1 VSRAG
6 AVAVVMM
13 AAVVAGAGCQK
24 QEEPEVTVPVIEVKQ
39 QKFAR
44 VVDAD
49 GYLRPVKAT
58 PVTVPA
64 DVQWPLRITW
74 MAVDGVTVKK
84 GDTVARFDDL
94 ELKERLANAQS
105 DRQVAEARKQ
115 KEALL
120 LRTAEEERVRSTEG
134 AKRELTMTRTF
145 ARRDPAIFARDQIIE
160 GEIDEKL
167 QEVKVEHASEAQQA
181 DRRLARTKLG
191 VIDVEARKADEAIQ
205 RSERGLTALAI
216 VAPHDGVFTVKRNW
230 TGEPMRVGDT
240 VWRSMSVAEISLV
253 ENMEVEVFVL
263 EAEAA
268 GLAKGKKAEVVIESQ
283 PGRPL
288 PATVK
293 QVEAVAKRRVPKSPT
308 QYFGV
313 ILALDKTD
321 PSTMKPGARA
331 RARLHLHDQQGLVIP
346 RPAVI
351 EREGIW
357 TVHRR
362 EPDGSFKPVPVKL
375 GPSTAGLVTITS
387 GLRAGDLVA
396 LRDPGKA
403 VDEIVPT
410 GTAGSKP

>member
-1 VSRAG
+1 MSR
-6 AVAVVMM
+6 AVAVVLLA
-13 AAVVAGAGCQK
+13 AAVASGCRE
-24 QEEPEVTVPVIEVKQ
+24 EEPQAFVPVVEVKQ

-44 VVDAD
+44 VIDAD

-64 DVQWPLRITW
+64 DVQWPLRMTW
-74 MAVDGVTVKK
+74 MAVDGVTVKQ
-84 GDTVARFDDL
+84 GDTVARFDDM

-105 DRQVAEARKQ
+105 DRQVAAARKQ

-120 LRTAEEERVRSTEG
+120 LRTAEEERLRSTEG
-134 AKRELTMTRTF
+134 ARRELTMTRTF

-167 QEVKVEHASEAQQA
+167 QEVKVEHAGEAQRA

-216 VAPHDGVFTVKRNW
+216 EAPHDGVFTVKRNW

-240 VWRSMSVAEISLV
+240 VWRSMSVAEVSLV

-268 GLAKGKKAEVVIESQ
+268 GLASGKKAEVVIESQ

-313 ILALDKTD
+313 ILALDRTD
-321 PSTMKPGARA
+321 PSTMKPGSRA

-346 RPAVI
+346 RPALLD
-351 EREGIW
+351 RDGIW

-387 GLRAGDLVA
+387 GLRAGDMVA

-403 VDEIVPT
+403 VDELVPT
-410 GTAGSKP
+410 AAGGAKP

>member
-6 AVAVVMM
+6 AVVVLL
-13 AAVVAGAGCQK
+13 ATALASGCK
-24 QEEPEVTVPVIEVKQ
+24 EEQPQAFVPVVEVKQ

-44 VVDAD
+44 VIDAD

-74 MAVDGVTVKK
+74 MAVDGVTVKQ

-94 ELKERLANAQS
+94 ELKERLANARS
-105 DRQVAEARKQ
+105 DRQVAAARKQ

-120 LRTAEEERVRSTEG
+120 LRTAEEERLRSTEG

-167 QEVKVEHASEAQQA
+167 QEVKVEHASDAQQA

-216 VAPHDGVFTVKRNW
+216 AAPHDGVFTVKRNW

-240 VWRSMSVAEISLV
+240 VWRSMSVAEVSLV

-268 GLAKGKKAEVVIESQ
+268 GLAKGKQAEVVIESQ

-288 PATVK
+288 AATVK
-293 QVEAVAKRRVPKSPT
+293 QVEAVAKRRLPKSPT

-313 ILALDKTD
+313 ILALDRTD
-321 PSTMKPGARA
+321 PATMKPGQRA
-331 RARLHLHDQQGLVIP
+331 RARLHLHDQPGLVIP
-346 RPAVI
+346 RPALLD
-351 EREGIW
+351 REGIW

-362 EPDGSFKPVPVKL
+362 EPDGSFKPVQVLL

-403 VDEIVPT
+403 VDELVPT
-410 GTAGSKP
+410 ATGGARP

>member
-1 VSRAG
+1 VTGAR
-6 AVAVVMM
+6 AVAVVL
-13 AAVVAGAGCQK
+13 ATAVAGSGCREEAPRAVV
-24 QEEPEVTVPVIEVKQ
+24 PVVEVKQ

-44 VVDAD
+44 VIDAD

-74 MAVDGVTVKK
+74 MAVDGVTVKQ

-94 ELKERLANAQS
+94 ELKERLANARS
-105 DRQVAEARKQ
+105 DRQVAAARKQ

-120 LRTAEEERVRSTEG
+120 LRTAEEERLRSTEG

-167 QEVKVEHASEAQQA
+167 QEVKVEHASDAQQA

-216 VAPHDGVFTVKRNW
+216 AAPHDGVFTVKRNW

-240 VWRSMSVAEISLV
+240 VWRSMSVAEVSLV

-268 GLAKGKKAEVVIESQ
+268 GLAKGKQAEVVIESQ

-288 PATVK
+288 AATVK
-293 QVEAVAKRRVPKSPT
+293 QVEAVAKRRLPKSPT

-313 ILALDKTD
+313 ILALDRTD
-321 PSTMKPGARA
+321 PATMKPGQRA
-331 RARLHLHDQQGLVIP
+331 RARLHLHDQPGLVIP
-346 RPAVI
+346 RPALLD
-351 EREGIW
+351 REGIW

-362 EPDGSFKPVPVKL
+362 EPDGSFKPVQVLL

-403 VDEIVPT
+403 VDELVPT
-410 GTAGSKP
+410 ATGGARP

>member
-1 VSRAG
+1 VSRA
-6 AVAVVMM
+6 AVLAAALFASACQKEAPQ
-13 AAVVAGAGCQK
+13 AAV
-24 QEEPEVTVPVIEVKQ
+24 PVVEVKQ

-74 MAVDGVTVKK
+74 MAVDGATVKK
-84 GDTVARFDDL
+84 GDVVARFDDL
-94 ELKERLANAQS
+94 ELKERLANAKA
-105 DRQVAEARKQ
+105 DRQVADARKQ

-120 LRTAEEERVRSTEG
+120 LRTAEEERLRSTEG

-167 QEVKVEHASEAQQA
+167 QEVKVEHASDAQRA
-181 DRRLARTKLG
+181 DRKLARTKLG

-216 VAPHDGVFTVKRNW
+216 AAPHDGVFTVKRNW

-283 PGRPL
+283 PGRSL
-288 PATVK
+288 AATVK

-321 PSTMKPGARA
+321 PDSMKPGQRA
-331 RARLHLHDQQGLVIP
+331 RARLHLHDQPGLVIP
-346 RPAVI
+346 RPALVDKD
-351 EREGIW
+351 GAW

-362 EPDGSFKPVPVKL
+362 EPDGSFKAVPVQL

-387 GLRAGDLVA
+387 GLRAGDFVA
-396 LRDPGKA
+396 LRDPAKA

-410 GTAGSKP
+410 AAGGSKP